1 MPYGGPRF
9 RGPSQSPFMTALIR
23 PETRADL
30 RELLT
35 LAWPVV
41 LARVGIMTMGLTDA
55 IVVGRY
61 AARELA
67 LHSLAWAPTSVFLTT
82 AVGLLMGVQVMT
94 ARLIGQGRRS
104 EVGGVLR
111 RGVIY
116 SLQLGMG
123 AMLALVLAGPWALAR
138 MGLEDG
144 LGQDAAAPLVI
155 FAISLPFY
163 LVSVA
168 CQFFLEALSRPRPG
182 MWAMWIA
189 NLINIGLNI
198 WLVPGTS
205 GLPVDG
211 AAASSWATFGA
222 RVALAVFL
230 IVYIARLPEAR
241 ALGVFRRPRRD
252 PVAAREQMKVGAG
265 AGASYFIEVGAFAG
279 MSLVA
284 GWLGGLEVAAWA
296 IVINISAIVFMG
308 PMGLSAAT
316 GVLVSRAFGAG
327 DRAGVIRA
335 AVLGLGLTAVLTLG
349 VALVVWSGARLL
361 AGAYT
366 SEAALLA
373 LVVPALILASLFF
386 VADGIQVVAAQA
398 LRSAADVWWPTVMHV
413 FSYGLVMIPLGYVLA
428 HPAGLGVNGIVLSVI
443 VASLVSATLLGGR
456 LVRVTRRMPD

>member
-1 MPYGGPRF
+1 
-9 RGPSQSPFMTALIR
+9 MTAVVR

-41 LARVGIMTMGLTDA
+41 LARIGIMTMGLTDA
-55 IVVGRY
+55 IVVGHY

-94 ARLIGQGRRS
+94 ARLIGQGRQNES
-104 EVGGVLR
+104 GAVLR
-111 RGVIY
+111 RGLVY
-116 SLQLGMG
+116 SLQLGVA

-144 LGQDAAAPLVI
+144 LGQGAAGPLIV

-163 LVSVA
+163 LMSVA
-168 CQFFLEALSRPRPG
+168 CQFFLEALSKPRPG

-189 NLINIGLNI
+189 NGINIALNV

-205 GLPVDG
+205 GLPIDG
-211 AAASSWATFGA
+211 ALASSWATFGA
-222 RVALAVFL
+222 RAALAVFL
-230 IVYIARLPEAR
+230 IVYIIRLPEAR
-241 ALGVFRRPRRD
+241 ALGVFSKPKKD
-252 PVAAREQMKVGAG
+252 VAAAREQMKVGAG
-265 AGASYFIEVGAFAG
+265 AGASYFIEVGAFAA

-284 GWLGGLEVAAWA
+284 GWLGGLQVAAWA

-335 AVLGLGLTAVLTLG
+335 AVLGLSVTAALTLI
-349 VALVVWSGARLL
+349 VALIVWPGAGVL

-398 LRSAADVWWPTVMHV
+398 LRSAGDVWWPTSMHI
-413 FSYGLVMIPLGYVLA
+413 FSYGLVMMPLGYVFA
-428 HPAGLGVNGIVLSVI
+428 HPLGLGVNGIVLSVI
-443 VASLVSATLLGGR
+443 IASLVSATLLGGR
-456 LVRVTRRMPD
+456 LVRVARRMPA